1 MKDRDSRER
10 ERESVI
16 ERRGLALGGEV
27 LWIIVAA
34 LQRVQGSGF
43 RVQGSGFRVQGS
55 GCRVQDLGLA
65 PCVDASTSRAGSSAR
80 ASMRLRDALTDGF
93 IGAHKDVS

>member
-1 MKDRDSRER
+1 
-10 ERESVI
+10 VI

-34 LQRVQGSGF
+34 LQRVHGSGF

-55 GCRVQDLGLA
+55 GF
-65 PCVDASTSRAGSSAR
+65 RAQGV
-80 ASMRLRDALTDGF
+80 GF
-93 IGAHKDVS
+93 RIWG